1 MPKVIAFA
9 ITKLHHRYFPR
20 NRYFERLFSMAAS
33 KVIAKDENMFNVVIK
48 VTNIGSTDVILMF
61 VI

>member
-1 MPKVIAFA
+1 
-9 ITKLHHRYFPR
+9 
-20 NRYFERLFSMAAS
+20 MAAS
-33 KVIAKDENMFNVVIK
+33 KVIAKDENTFNVVIK

>member
-1 MPKVIAFA
+1 
-9 ITKLHHRYFPR
+9 
-20 NRYFERLFSMAAS
+20 MAAS

>member
-1 MPKVIAFA
+1 
-9 ITKLHHRYFPR
+9 
-20 NRYFERLFSMAAS
+20 MAAS
-33 KVIAKDENMFNVVIK
+33 KVIVVDKKKFNVVIK